1 MQKKTFC
8 QSYEKG
14 AELGPPWTS
23 WSNRAFWLAERVS
36 EIYFKDGVIYGEFE
50 RVNKV
55 IKLKERYICDQE
67 AYMVLLNLIFQHIQI
82 ML

>member
-1 MQKKTFC
+1 MKKGR
-8 QSYEKG
+8 S
-14 AELGPPWTS
+14 LDLPGPVEAIEP
-23 WSNRAFWLAERVS
+23 FDWLRIS

-67 AYMVLLNLIFQHIQI
+67 ANMVLLNLIFQHIQI